1 MSKLSPYPW
10 WLARMQN
17 SDNAL
22 LADRRGVIRTPTLGG
37 SLLALVFWW
46 QSLTPT
52 LIPRSW
58 EMQTG
63 IGAICLAIG
72 YGIGTLAGC
81 GVYRLVEWRG
91 HSPGNVMRRRGWIV
105 LSVVWLVAIVL
116 GATRWLGWQKE
127 QRSFMGMA
135 SVTWLD
141 AVLMSALSLV
151 VGAFLVVVGRTFARG
166 VAAGIRFIQVHVP
179 GIVLVPATALLVVVT
194 GIALGR
200 GVPLRT
206 LTAAANSIHS
216 SRNEETEAGIVPPE
230 SSAVSGSPAS
240 FVGWDTLGRM
250 GRHFVAT
257 ATSAQELAKFHGAN
271 DALVAPVRVYV
282 GVRSADSAEQ
292 RANLAVRELERAGG
306 FDRKVLVVWVPTGT
320 GWMVPKATASLE
332 QLHRGDTA
340 IVAIQYSFLPSY
352 LAVFV
357 DAGLANEAGLTLFNA
372 VRARWLQL
380 PPNRRPK
387 LLLFAKSLG
396 AQGVEAP
403 FVGVDAASSVAN
415 MVARTDGALIAGGE
429 QRNPIHSQL
438 TRERDRGSPFWQPI
452 FDRGRSVRFLNRD
465 PHQPELDAD
474 WPAPRIV
481 YLQHPADP
489 AVCWNAKAL
498 WWPPEWLAP
507 PRGFDVPHAMRWFP
521 IVSAMQALGDV
532 YNQLEVP
539 PGFGHNYA
547 TEYVKGWAS
556 ALPPDGWTDTDTKR
570 LEQFMDKIH
579 GDDSEP

>member
-1 MSKLSPYPW
+1 MW

-17 SDNAL
+17 SEKAIAAERRRALGTPTISGSSLAL
-22 LADRRGVIRTPTLGG
+22 L
-37 SLLALVFWW
+37 FWW

-58 EMQTG
+58 EVQTG

-72 YGIGTLAGC
+72 YGIGTLAGR
-81 GVYRLVEWRG
+81 GVHRLLERRRR
-91 HSPGNVMRRRGWIV
+91 SPGNVLRRRAWIV
-105 LSVVWLVAIVL
+105 LSAAWLVAVVL
-116 GATRWLGWQKE
+116 GATRWLGWQNE
-127 QRSFMGMA
+127 QRSFMGMT
-135 SVTWLD
+135 SLTWRD
-141 AVLMSALSLV
+141 GVLMTALSPFAGV
-151 VGAFLVVVGRTFARG
+151 FLVVVGRVIARA
-166 VAAGIRFIQVHVP
+166 VAAGKRFIQGNVP
-179 GIVLVPATALLVVVT
+179 RIVLLPATALVVLI
-194 GIALGR
+194 GIALGP
-200 GVPLRT
+200 GVALRA
-206 LTAAANSIHS
+206 LTAAANSINAP
-216 SRNEETEAGIVPPE
+216 RNEETEPGIVAPE

-240 FVGWDTLGRM
+240 FVAWDTLGRM
-250 GRHFVAT
+250 GRDFVAT
-257 ATSAQELAKFHGAN
+257 ATSAQELAKFHGAR
-271 DALVAPVRVYV
+271 ARLVAPVRVYV
-282 GVRSADSAEQ
+282 GVRSADSVEQ
-292 RANLAVRELERAGG
+292 RAQLAVRELERAGG

-332 QLHRGDTA
+332 QLYRGDTA

-372 VRARWLQL
+372 VRARWSQL
-380 PPNRRPK
+380 PVDRRPK

-403 FVGVDAASSVAN
+403 FVGADAASSVAN
-415 MVARTDGALIAGGE
+415 MVARTDGLLIAGGE
-429 QRNPIHSQL
+429 QRNPVHSQL

-452 FDRGRSVRFLNRD
+452 FDEGRSVRFLNRD
-465 PHQPELDAD
+465 PHQVALHAE

-498 WWPPEWLAP
+498 WWPPEWMFP

-521 IVSAMQALGDV
+521 IVSAVQALGDV

-556 ALPPDGWTDTDTKR
+556 VVPPDGWTETDTQR
-570 LEQFMDKIH
+570 LEQFMNEIH